1 MRGDLMARAQSA
13 MARAD
18 SIRQLV
24 SSGETS
30 IGRFRRDSTL
40 LRQVADARAELSI
53 VQALL
58 AEPRGTAGRVL
69 ADSAAQQ
76 ELARLNREMGLLFE
90 DVKKNPMRYIA
101 F

>member
-1 MRGDLMARAQSA
+1 M
-13 MARAD
+13 
-18 SIRQLV
+18 

-30 IGRFRRDSTL
+30 LGRFRRDSTL
-40 LRQVADARAELSI
+40 LRQVADVRAELSI

-69 ADSAAQQ
+69 ADSAAQM
-76 ELARLNREMGLLFE
+76 ELGRMTREMGLLFE
-90 DVKKNPMRYIA
+90 DIKRNPMRYLA